1 MKEEEEKTMHMQES
15 VQQCTTN
22 MHNNVHNNMHN
33 NRGTIQHVPKSK
45 QSNALVTMMSRT

>member
-15 VQQCTTN
+15 VQQCTT
-22 MHNNVHNNMHN
+22 MHNNMHN
-33 NRGTIQHVPKSK
+33 NRGNIQHVPKSK